1 MTGGSTLERGRQAF
15 ERQAW
20 RAAYELLCAA
30 DEQAPLGAEDLE
42 RAGRAAYLIGRDD
55 DSLSLCERAFRER
68 LRQGDPEGA
77 ALDGFWL
84 VFGLITRGDWA
95 RAGGW
100 VGRARAVIDDGRR
113 DCAARGYLLGPDAVQ
128 ALLGGDP
135 QRAYAGFSEQREI
148 GRRFADHD
156 LLALAGFGQGQA
168 LIAMGRIP
176 EGIAVLDEVMVGVTA
191 GETSPMVAGLVY
203 CGVIAACMETF
214 DPRRAKEWTVALKHW
229 CDAQP
234 DLVQFRGQCMVHR
247 AQIMQIEGAWLD
259 ALEELR
265 QASERFTGA
274 GHPAAGDALYEQAEL
289 HRWRGDTDDAEQAY
303 RRAATF
309 GRDPQ
314 PGLAL
319 LRLAQGQLEAA
330 SAGVRRALEET
341 TERVRRPR
349 LLSAAVEIALEGKD
363 VHAARAAA
371 DELARLAAERD
382 VPVLQAMAAH
392 AGGLLGLA
400 EGDAARALAGA
411 RRAWS
416 MWQQLDAPYEAAR
429 ARVVVA
435 LACRALGDED
445 GPHGAGRG
453 PAGVRAP
460 LGRTRPGPGRG
471 PDRRGPDPGRVRADG
486 AGGRG
491 APAGGDGPDQ
501 PGDRRRAVP
510 QREDGGPAP
519 QQHLHQA
526 RGVLA
531 VRGHRLGV
539 PSRPRLSSWADLP
552 MRPVG
557 GMRAL
562 PDVRAGAAA

>member
-100 VGRARAVIDDGRR
+100 IGRARAVIDDGRR

-148 GRRFADHD
+148 GRRFADLD
-156 LLALAGFGQGQA
+156 LLTLAGFGQGQA

-176 EGIAVLDEVMVGVTA
+176 EGIAVLDEVMVGVTG
-191 GETSPMVAGLVY
+191 GETSAIVAGLVY

-214 DPRRAKEWTVALKHW
+214 DPRRAKEWTVALQLW

-234 DLVQFRGQCMVHR
+234 DLVPFRGQCMVHR
-247 AQIMQIEGAWLD
+247 AQIMQLQGAWLD
-259 ALEELR
+259 ALEELE
-265 QASERFTGA
+265 QATERFTGA
-274 GHPAAGDALYEQAEL
+274 GHPAAGDALYEQAEV
-289 HRWRGDTDDAEQAY
+289 HRWRGDLDRAEQAY
-303 RRAATF
+303 RQAAAF

-319 LRLAQGQLEAA
+319 LRLGQGQLEAA
-330 SAGVRRALEET
+330 SAGIRRALEEA
-341 TERVRRPR
+341 TEWVRRPR
-349 LLSAAVEIALEGKD
+349 LLSAAVEIALEGRD
-363 VHAARAAA
+363 VDAARAAA
-371 DELARLAAERD
+371 GELAQLADDRD
-382 VPVLQAMAAH
+382 VPLLQAMAAH
-392 AGGLLGLA
+392 GGGLVGLA
-400 EGDAARALAGA
+400 EGDARKALAGA

-416 MWQQLDAPYEAAR
+416 LWQELDAPYEAAR

-435 LACRALGDED
+435 MACRALGDED
-445 GPHGAGRG
+445 AARMELDAARQVFERLSAAPDLARVEALTGPTRSRAGCGLTAREVEVLQLV
-453 PAGVRAP
+453 AT
-460 LGRTRPGPGRG
+460 GRTN
-471 PDRRGPDPGRVRADG
+471 RAI
-486 AGGRG
+486 ATELFLSEKTVAR
-491 APAGGDGPDQ
+491 
-501 PGDRRRAVP
+501 
-510 QREDGGPAP
+510 
-519 QQHLHQA
+519 HLSNIFTK
-526 RGVLA
+526 
-531 VRGHRLGV
+531 LGV
-539 PSRPRLSSWADLP
+539 SSR
-552 MRPVG
+552 
-557 GMRAL
+557 
-562 PDVRAGAAA
+562 AAATAYAYRHDLA